1 MKVIIVGAGIGG
13 LACAIACRQNHLDVL
28 ILEQSAEILPVGA
41 GIQIP
46 PNGARI
52 MRELGVLPQIEEKG
66 MKLEFTDLRRYKDG
80 RIITSMPCG
89 DFVVK
94 EYGAPWIVIHRADY
108 HQILLDKARD
118 LGVEIRLG
126 ALVEKVLV
134 DETAVVV
141 GKETITG
148 DVIIGADG
156 LWSHVREVVLDEP
169 HPPEETG
176 DLAYRATFSRAQLL
190 ALNDPEVNALC
201 AKQGVTAWL
210 GPNKHAVFYPVRGGQ
225 EYNLV
230 LLQPDDLPPGVRTT
244 QGDVDEMQYGY
255 KEWDLTLGKMISC
268 IPTVLKWKL
277 CHLPELPRWT
287 KGSVTLLGD
296 ACHPTLPYQA
306 QGAAMAAEDG
316 AVLGMLLHHIASS
329 EDYKS
334 KIPQALKLYEDIR
347 KSRTARNVQGA
358 IRNRGGFHLADG
370 ILQRLRDLVLRW
382 SGLTRETDWI
392 GLMSSRQRAVL
403 GFDVLQEVEQRML
416 ELSAW

>member
-1 MKVIIVGAGIGG
+1 MSSIHLSIARGVGAGIGG
-13 LACAIACRQNHLDVL
+13 LACAIACRQRHLDVL

-52 MRELGVLPQIEEKG
+52 MQELGLLPQMEEKG
-66 MKLEFTDLRRYKDG
+66 MKPDCMDLRRYKDG
-80 RIITSMPCG
+80 TIITSMPCG
-89 DFVVK
+89 ESVVK

-126 ALVEKVLV
+126 ALVEKILV
-134 DETAVVV
+134 DDTAVTV
-141 GKETITG
+141 GQETITG
-148 DVIIGADG
+148 DVIVGADG
-156 LWSHVREVVLDEP
+156 LWSKVREIVLDKP
-169 HPPEETG
+169 HLPEETG
-176 DLAYRATFSRAQLL
+176 DLAYRATFSRAQLS
-190 ALNDPEVNALC
+190 ALNDPEVKALC
-201 AKQGVTAWL
+201 EKQGVTAWL

-230 LLQPDDLPPGVRTT
+230 LLQPDDLPPAVRTT
-244 QGDVDEMQYGY
+244 QGDVDEMR
-255 KEWDLTLGKMISC
+255 LGKMISC

-287 KGSVTLLGD
+287 EGSVTLLGD
-296 ACHPTLPYQA
+296 ACHPTLPYLA
-306 QGAAMAAEDG
+306 QGAAMAVEDG
-316 AVLGMLLHHIASS
+316 AVLGILLHHIASS
-329 EDYKS
+329 QDYKS

-358 IRNRGGFHLADG
+358 IRNRGLFHLDDG
-370 ILQRLRDLVLRW
+370 ILQRLRDLVLGW

-403 GFDVLQEVEQRML
+403 GFDVLQDVEQKMA
-416 ELSAW
+416 ELSS

>member
-1 MKVIIVGAGIGG
+1 M
-13 LACAIACRQNHLDVL
+13 QELDL
-28 ILEQSAEILPVGA
+28 
-41 GIQIP
+41 
-46 PNGARI
+46 
-52 MRELGVLPQIEEKG
+52 LPQIEEKG
-66 MKLEFTDLRRYKDG
+66 MKLESMDLRRYKDG
-80 RIITSMPCG
+80 TIITSMPCG
-89 DFVVK
+89 ETVVK

-108 HQILLDKARD
+108 HQILLDKARG

-134 DETAVVV
+134 DETAVIV
-141 GKETITG
+141 GNETISG

-156 LWSHVREVVLDEP
+156 LWSKVREIVLDEP

-176 DLAYRATFSRAQLL
+176 DLAYRATFWRAQLL
-190 ALNDPEVNALC
+190 ALNDPEVKALC
-201 AKQGVTAWL
+201 EKRGVAAWL

-244 QGDVDEMQYGY
+244 QGDVDEMRQSST
-255 KEWDLTLGKMISC
+255 DTDRLGKMLSC

-277 CHLPELPRWT
+277 CHLPELLRWT

-306 QGAAMAAEDG
+306 QGAAMAVEDG
-316 AVLGMLLHHIASS
+316 AVLAILLHHVASS
-329 EDYKS
+329 QDYRS

-358 IRNRGGFHLADG
+358 IRNRAGFHLADG

-392 GLMSSRQRAVL
+392 GLMSSRQRAAL
-403 GFDVLQEVEQRML
+403 GFDVLQEVEQRMP
-416 ELSAW
+416 ELSA

>member
-1 MKVIIVGAGIGG
+1 M
-13 LACAIACRQNHLDVL
+13 
-28 ILEQSAEILPVGA
+28 LEQSAEILPVGA

-134 DETAVVV
+134 DESAVVV

-148 DVIIGADG
+148 DVIVGADG

-176 DLAYRATFSRAQLL
+176 DLAYRATFSQAQLL

-255 KEWDLTLGKMISC
+255 KEWDPTLGKMISC

-316 AVLGMLLHHIASS
+316 AVLGMLLHHISS
-329 EDYKS
+329 TEDYKS
-334 KIPQALKLYEDIR
+334 KISQALKLYEEIR

-403 GFDVLQEVEQRML
+403 GFNVLQEVEQRMP

>member
-13 LACAIACRQNHLDVL
+13 LACAIACRRRNLDVL
-28 ILEQSAEILPVGA
+28 ILEQSAEIVPVGA
-41 GIQIP
+41 GIQVP

-52 MRELGVLPQIEEKG
+52 MQELGLLSRIEEQG
-66 MKLEFTDLRRYKDG
+66 MKLEVMDLRRYKDG

-89 DFVVK
+89 ESIVK

-108 HQILLDKARD
+108 HRILLDKARD
-118 LGVEIRLG
+118 LGVAIRLG

-134 DETAVVV
+134 DDTAVIV
-141 GKETITG
+141 GSETIAG

-156 LWSHVREVVLDEP
+156 LWSKIREAVLDEP

-190 ALNDPEVNALC
+190 ALNDPEVKALC
-201 AKQGVTAWL
+201 EKQGVTAWL
-210 GPNKHAVFYPVRGGQ
+210 GPKKHAVFYPVRGGH

-244 QGDVDEMQYGY
+244 QGDVDEMRYGY
-255 KEWDLTLGKMISC
+255 REWDPTLAKMISC
-268 IPTVLKWKL
+268 IPAVLKWKL

-306 QGAAMAAEDG
+306 QGAAMAVEDG
-316 AVLGMLLHHIASS
+316 AVLGLLLHHVASS
-329 EDYKS
+329 PDYRS
-334 KIPQALKLYEDIR
+334 KIPQALKLYEDVR
-347 KSRTARNVQGA
+347 KPRTARNVQGA
-358 IRNRGGFHLADG
+358 IRNRGGFHLEDG
-370 ILQRLRDLVLRW
+370 LLQRLRDLVLSW
-382 SGLTRETDWI
+382 SGLTRGTDWI

-403 GFDVLQEVEQRML
+403 GFDVLQEVEQRMP
-416 ELSAW
+416 ELST